1 MAILDKY
8 CNFEAI
14 LTSDISA
21 NSMKTNQ
28 NSMSTGISYLI
39 AVVIYGTALTNADQ
53 DRKRGLISMLLQVII
68 DLDHGN
74 SRKSIR
80 ASSYYTSLAVGKF
93 WCREKSKSMLRFES
107 RANTEATTKLVLLIV
122 IKVATSSS
130 GTVAWVIFK
139 VVVVS
144 GKRQNFA

>member
-1 MAILDKY
+1 
-8 CNFEAI
+8 
-14 LTSDISA
+14 
-21 NSMKTNQ
+21 MKTNQ

-53 DRKRGLISMLLQVII
+53 DRKRVLISMLLQVIF

-74 SRKSIR
+74 PSRKSIR
-80 ASSYYTSLAVGKF
+80 ASFYYTNLAVGKF

-130 GTVAWVIFK
+130 GTVACM
-139 VVVVS
+139 VS
-144 GKRQNFA
+144 RICLAWPKSFDAVE

>member
-1 MAILDKY
+1 
-8 CNFEAI
+8 
-14 LTSDISA
+14 
-21 NSMKTNQ
+21 MKANQ

-39 AVVIYGTALTNADQ
+39 AVVIYGTALTNADR

-93 WCREKSKSMLRFES
+93 W
-107 RANTEATTKLVLLIV
+107 
-122 IKVATSSS
+122 
-130 GTVAWVIFK
+130 
-139 VVVVS
+139 
-144 GKRQNFA
+144 

>member
-1 MAILDKY
+1 
-8 CNFEAI
+8 
-14 LTSDISA
+14 
-21 NSMKTNQ
+21 
-28 NSMSTGISYLI
+28 MSTGISYLI

-53 DRKRGLISMLLQVII
+53 DRKRGLISMILQVII

-74 SRKSIR
+74 SIR

-130 GTVAWVIFK
+130 GTVAWIIQGC
-139 VVVVS
+139 S
-144 GKRQNFA
+144 